1 MKSKREISG
10 VIATFHDRKHAE
22 HYVEELK
29 RAGFKDDEIGILGPP
44 SKEDNVEEDALAG
57 AITGGMLGAVAG
69 AVSTVFIPGIG
80 PFVATGLLVSVLG
93 GTVAGA
99 TAGGALGA
107 LIGLG
112 IPEEKAREHERELM
126 AGRTLVVVQA
136 EGRGWEAMEL
146 LERCQGHLR
155 EHSPLVT

>member
-1 MKSKREISG
+1 MKSKREITG

-44 SKEDNVEEDALAG
+44 SKGDNVEEDALAG

-69 AVSTVFIPGIG
+69 AAATVFIPGIG
-80 PFVATGLLVSVLG
+80 PFVASGLLVSVLG

-136 EGRGWEAMEL
+136 EGRGWQAMEL
-146 LERCQGHLR
+146 LENCAGRLR
-155 EHSPLVT
+155 EHAPLGT